1 MGELQARMLSEL
13 LKQTAELKMNLMM
26 LVLASFTH
34 CRVIYVKYPS
44 LLLGILIC
52 SFTNPSLVMHVFVI
66 CVCVCVR

>member
-13 LKQTAELKMNLMM
+13 LKQTAELKMNLML

-44 LLLGILIC
+44 LLLGIL
-52 SFTNPSLVMHVFVI
+52 VMHVFVM
-66 CVCVCVR
+66 CVCVCVCVCV